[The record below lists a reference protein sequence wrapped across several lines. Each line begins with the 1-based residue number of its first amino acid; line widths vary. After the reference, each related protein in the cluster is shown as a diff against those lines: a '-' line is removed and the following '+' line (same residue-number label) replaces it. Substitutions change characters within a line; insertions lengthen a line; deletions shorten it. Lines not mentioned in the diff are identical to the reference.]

1 MGNKSARSKQ
11 VIKGLKNGTLLTQL
25 QGIAVQLGVTVR
37 FEKGDFKSAGCRVDE
52 QNIIFI
58 KKTDTESIQI
68 ETLLG
73 ELAKLNFETIN
84 IHPAIREYLTLKQ
97 KDDTSRSV
105 VQEEPS

>member
-11 VIKGLKNGTLLTQL
+11 VIKGLKNGALLTQL
-25 QGIAVQLGVTVR
+25 QGIAVQLGVAVR

-58 KKTDTESIQI
+58 KKTDAESIQI

-73 ELAKLNFETIN
+73 ELAKLNLETID
-84 IHPAIREYLTLKQ
+84 IHPAIREHLTLKQ

-105 VQEEPS
+105 VQKEPS